1 MDVLRSNQHNGFPV
15 THFNADGEAY
25 IMGVVLRQHLLV
37 VLASRRACQP
47 SPFVTEV
54 GTEGERGVQGS
65 GGEGAVGQHQPPTFH
80 TAIKPPIRPCG
91 PVCCQGSWAY
101 YQREPGNQ
109 TTAVLWHGSS
119 MAAALWHGSSMAV
132 ALWHGGKNPQ
142 PHRGLF

>member
-91 PVCCQGSWAY
+91 PACCQ
-101 YQREPGNQ
+101 GNQ
-109 TTAVLWHGSS
+109 TTHQ
-119 MAAALWHGSSMAV
+119 ALWACLLPRQLGLLPKGTRKPNHGRTV
-132 ALWHGGKNPQ
+132 ARQ
-142 PHRGLF
+142 